1 MKILYSMND
10 ITQPIQARL
19 SPIAAITGGDRGVA
33 DTLLAE
39 FALRLKRD
47 GWRVHGLVQQGH
59 ELGKTHTELVD
70 IVKGE
75 RYRLFQEL
83 GSASASC
90 SLDSSSVTA
99 ASVALR
105 RALDENADL
114 AVANRFGALEAEGK
128 GFAAEMLALMAEGVP
143 LITVVSEDYLLDW
156 RWFTGKAGVELP
168 PIPLVLE
175 DWFAGL
181 AGGRR

>member
-1 MKILYSMND
+1 MNTD
-10 ITQPIQARL
+10 LPTTQ
-19 SPIAAITGGDRGVA
+19 SIAAIIGGERGVA

-39 FALRLKRD
+39 FVFRLKRD

-59 ELGKTHTELVD
+59 ELGKAHTELVD
-70 IVKGE
+70 IVDGQ
-75 RYRLFQEL
+75 RYPLFQNL
-83 GSASASC
+83 GSASTSC

-105 RALDENADL
+105 RALSEKADL

-128 GFAAEMLALMAEGVP
+128 GFAAEMLALMAEGIP
-143 LITVVSEDYLLDW
+143 LITVVSEDYRRDW
-156 RWFTGKAGVELP
+156 RSFTGNAGVELP
-168 PIPLVLE
+168 PLPLVLE

-181 AGGRR
+181 PRHESTHI